1 MILVVVGDLDYARRV
16 YSTECRGYWAAALP
30 LVLEKHGLLDFEVRA
45 PNEVDRAELLR
56 DYDCVLVGRLGNE
69 EWSDGF
75 ASALLECGRPVLVEA
90 PHPAALGV
98 ALGIVDSRPVS
109 GPLRVRC
116 GPDLTAAAGT
126 FGLPAGG
133 QVIGSRAKR
142 MDRAP
147 ELDWR
152 SAAPGLISE
161 ARAKAWA
168 QAGWDVERWTVD
180 ADTRVLADYRLE
192 LDGDRWPAVIT
203 RGSMTGIAFGLFGY
217 LGQAHTSEPCAPG
230 EWRSNHRTA
239 GIEGLLLGLIS
250 EALVAGG
257 ATRTRILPWPGEA
270 RWALNVRH
278 DFDRP
283 IPYRDVQNVLRGH
296 AAVGT
301 RATWYW
307 RARHLARHRQHTRRL
322 AWWARSHAA
331 SARLVARTGGH
342 EVALHTDRLYPD
354 GETERRTVEQTIKHR
369 VAGTSA
375 HGAPDCFRYQGAPNI
390 LWAEKQGMLFTE
402 LIQHGH
408 MHPHRFASLAED
420 GKIEPLSVVCLPH
433 HVSFDASTVQG
444 STLAERA
451 VELHSSYFRAGG
463 MFQLMN
469 HPDLHPEELFKTLAQ
484 LIRESRMDTTAS
496 TAASWWRR
504 THTAP
509 ALSLSSTREGQVRV
523 RASEEVRDL
532 QLERRRPDGQV
543 RIHRLDLAPSE
554 SVTFTSP

>member
-1 MILVVVGDLDYARRV
+1 MILVVVGGADYARRV
-16 YSTECRGYWAAALP
+16 YSTEHRGYWTAALP

-45 PNEVDRAELLR
+45 PNQVDRADLLR
-56 DYDCVLVGRLGNE
+56 SYDCVLIGRLGDE
-69 EWSDGF
+69 EWSDDF

-90 PHPAALGV
+90 PHPGALV
-98 ALGIVDSRPVS
+98 AELGIIDSRPAA

-116 GPDLTAAAGT
+116 GPELTAAADT

-161 ARAKAWA
+161 ACAHAWA
-168 QAGWDVERWTVD
+168 QTGWDVERWTVD
-180 ADTRVLADYRLE
+180 AATRVLATYRLE
-192 LDGDRWPAVIT
+192 PDGERWPAVIT
-203 RGSMTGIAFGLFGY
+203 RGAMTAIAFSVFGY

-230 EWRSNHRTA
+230 EWRSNHRTL
-239 GIEGLLLGLIS
+239 GIEGLLLALIS
-250 EALVAGG
+250 EALVTGG
-257 ATRTRILPWPGEA
+257 ATRTRVLPWPGQA
-270 RWALNVRH
+270 RWTLNVRH

-283 IPYRDVQNVLRGH
+283 IGYREVQKVLQGH
-296 AAVGT
+296 RAVGT

-307 RARHLARHRQHTRRL
+307 RARHLIRGRPAARR
-322 AWWARSHAA
+322 WMSVARSDAA
-331 SARLVARTGGH
+331 SARLVARTDGH

-354 GETERRTVEQTIKHR
+354 GETERRTVEQAIRHG
-369 VAGTSA
+369 VVGTSA

-390 LWAEKQGMLFTE
+390 LWAAKQGMLYTE

-420 GKIEPLSVVCLPH
+420 GTIEALSVICLPH
-433 HVSFDASTVQG
+433 HVSFDASTTQG

-451 VELHSSYFRAGG
+451 VELHDSYFRAGG

-469 HPDLHPEELFKTLAQ
+469 HPDLHPEELFRTLAQ
-484 LIRESRMDTTAS
+484 LTREARLDVTAGA
-496 TAASWWRR
+496 AASWWRR
-504 THTAP
+504 THTAA
-509 ALSLSSTREGQVRV
+509 ALSLTSTTKGQVRV
-523 RASEEVRDL
+523 SASEEVRGL
-532 QLERRRPDGQV
+532 QLERRAPDGQV

-554 SVTFTSP
+554 VVTFMSP